1 MIVIVPHQDLELKI
15 IKTQKELIKKLYD
28 KANKIIP
35 YTAMP
40 LWINTDFT
48 SVEEAKKAIQKIII
62 LPAEYDEIKN
72 EIICPVEISIKDG
85 NSDSSLSLVK
95 FLAKGNKAEAD
106 LFPLEVKIFRLG
118 ECTSP
123 SPNVFELSN
132 IKWVKLT

>member
-35 YTAMP
+35 YAAMP
-40 LWINTDFT
+40 LWIKTDFT
-48 SVEEAKKAIQKIII
+48 SVEDAKKTIKKIII

-72 EIICPVEISIKDG
+72 EIICPVKISIKDG
-85 NSDSSLSLVK
+85 NLDSSLSLVK

-118 ECTSP
+118 ECASP